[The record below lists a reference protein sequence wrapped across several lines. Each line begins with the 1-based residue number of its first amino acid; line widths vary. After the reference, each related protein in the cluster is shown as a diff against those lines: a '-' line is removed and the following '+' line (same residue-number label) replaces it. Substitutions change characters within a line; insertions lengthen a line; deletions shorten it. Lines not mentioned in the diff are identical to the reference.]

1 MSTERYFM
9 PLKHFTLI
17 IILFSCFIQY
27 VHHADNSVSTIKSWP
42 VDVLLDRLVL
52 LRSGKIPAL
61 ENYDDSSGY
70 SFSKASDE
78 IDIDLLS
85 NSERLAAFLNTEL
98 LEGNRLDS
106 FLLWLKGSDPLA
118 KWHTRDLSRNI
129 NRSLIAES
137 FYENV
142 RHTRRSDRYYEVR
155 DQLETVLDSVET
167 SNSYQYAYGRE
178 VGRKIIKQFDA
189 IHRQTF
195 FENKVHNVDIGI
207 DFLEPVKAIL
217 RGLKL
222 KEKFQWIFDNVLYI
236 GYKSSFKH
244 HKKVFMRFK
253 GYYAKTSVSF
263 ELLRRERYWWGFG
276 SWEIVGTTSKVI
288 EEPMAIVGTDVKE
301 LEPIQN

>member
-9 PLKHFTLI
+9 PLKHFILI
-17 IILFSCFIQY
+17 IILFSGLIQS

-61 ENYDDSSGY
+61 ENSDDSSGY
-70 SFSKASDE
+70 LSSKASDE

-85 NSERLAAFLNTEL
+85 NAERLAAFLNTEL

-142 RHTRRSDRYYEVR
+142 RQSRRSGRYYEVR
-155 DQLETVLDSVET
+155 DQLETVLDSVEI

-217 RGLKL
+217 RTLKL
-222 KEKFQWIFDNVLYI
+222 KEKFQWIFDNVLYF

-253 GYYAKTSVSF
+253 GFYAKTSVSF
-263 ELLRRERYWWGFG
+263 ELLRRKRYWWGFG
-276 SWEIVGTTSKVI
+276 SWEMVGTTSKVI

-301 LEPIQN
+301 LEPSQN

>member
-1 MSTERYFM
+1 MS
-9 PLKHFTLI
+9 LKHFTLI
-17 IILFSCFIQY
+17 IILFSGFIQC
-27 VHHADNSVSTIKSWP
+27 VHFADNSVSTIKSWP

-52 LRSGKIPAL
+52 LRSGKIPAA
-61 ENYDDSSGY
+61 ENYIDSSEY
-70 SFSKASDE
+70 LSSEASDE
-78 IDIDLLS
+78 IDIVLLS
-85 NSERLAAFLNTEL
+85 NAERLAAFLNTEL
-98 LEGNRLDS
+98 LEENRLDS

-118 KWHTRDLSRNI
+118 KWHTRDLSKNI

-142 RHTRRSDRYYEVR
+142 KQIRRSGRYYEVR
-155 DQLETVLDSVET
+155 DQLETVIDSVET
-167 SNSYQYAYGRE
+167 SNSYEYAYGRE

-217 RGLKL
+217 RSLKL

-253 GYYAKTSVSF
+253 GFYAKTSVSF
-263 ELLRRERYWWGFG
+263 ELMRRKRHWWGYG

-301 LEPIQN
+301 LEPSQN

>member
-1 MSTERYFM
+1 MS
-9 PLKHFTLI
+9 LKHFTLI
-17 IILFSCFIQY
+17 IILFSGFIQC
-27 VHHADNSVSTIKSWP
+27 VHFADNSVSTIKSWP

-52 LRSGKIPAL
+52 LRSGKIPAA
-61 ENYDDSSGY
+61 ENYIDSSEY
-70 SFSKASDE
+70 LSSEASDE
-78 IDIDLLS
+78 IDIVLLS
-85 NSERLAAFLNTEL
+85 NAERLAAFLNTEL
-98 LEGNRLDS
+98 LEENRLDS

-118 KWHTRDLSRNI
+118 KWHTRDLSKNI

-142 RHTRRSDRYYEVR
+142 KQTRRSGRYYEVR
-155 DQLETVLDSVET
+155 DQLETVIDSVET
-167 SNSYQYAYGRE
+167 SNSYEYAYGRE

-217 RGLKL
+217 RSLKL

-253 GYYAKTSVSF
+253 GFYAKTSVSF
-263 ELLRRERYWWGFG
+263 ELMRRKRHWWGYG

-301 LEPIQN
+301 LEPSQN